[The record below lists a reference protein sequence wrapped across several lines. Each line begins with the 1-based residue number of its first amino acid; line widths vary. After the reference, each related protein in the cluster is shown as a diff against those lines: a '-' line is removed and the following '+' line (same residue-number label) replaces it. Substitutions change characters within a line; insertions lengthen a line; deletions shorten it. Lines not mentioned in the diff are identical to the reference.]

1 MENQSIPIKP
11 AKAPKSK
18 AKPEGP
24 PKPHDN
30 PKDSFPGKEIW
41 AVRTAQQRVKVIDPE
56 ELYRQLLESLTDSFA
71 NYMDEL
77 GVQETE
83 IESMPKKT
91 LCVEPEQDPAEVQES
106 EVTIKDAAYYR
117 KRIAARAKA
126 TNAKKRGGRG

>member
-1 MENQSIPIKP
+1 MENQSIPTKP

-18 AKPEGP
+18 AKPQGP

-30 PKDSFPGKEIW
+30 DKDPFPGKEIW
-41 AVRTAQQRVKVIDPE
+41 AIRTAQQRVKVIDPE
-56 ELYRQLLESLTDSFA
+56 ELYRILVETLTDA
-71 NYMDEL
+71 YADYMDDL
-77 GVQETE
+77 GVNET
-83 IESMPKKT
+83 ESMPKKT

-126 TNAKKRGGRG
+126 MNAKKRGGRA